1 MQESSAGNSS
11 LKIDQLCFLISD
23 HLISSSNENQNV
35 ALISKNLG
43 GRKELLH
50 ASIQTDKL
58 HLARYMSVFFFNL
71 AKSVHSKNLKISF
84 FVLKRSILTLT
95 DYISR
100 QRQVLWHFGILRHWE
115 ERIWIL
121 YSKIP

>member
-1 MQESSAGNSS
+1 MKVEAWNRFETIMVVNST
-11 LKIDQLCFLISD
+11 LLISVYAVD
-23 HLISSSNENQNV
+23 DN
-35 ALISKNLG
+35 KNNPI
-43 GRKELLH
+43 KKSD
-50 ASIQTDKL
+50 ANIL
-58 HLARYMSVFFFNL
+58 HLMILLQKEIYISQCFFFNL

-100 QRQVLWHFGILRHWE
+100 QRQVLWHFGILRHRE